1 MGEQALGANADLL
14 GAWVPGLVRRAWAA
28 RGEPP
33 AGPTSLP
40 FQAAVLFVDVAGFTR
55 LTELH
60 AARGAAGVEAAS
72 RMMEG
77 CFGRITEIAMGLGG
91 DVMFFAG
98 DGALVAW
105 TADRRDVLGEA
116 TAAAAQA
123 GLAIQ
128 GAMRAAEPV
137 LGHRV
142 SVRASIAAGECAL
155 VQLGGVDSR
164 WECLLTGDPLR
175 QIAQTHLMAEP
186 GQVLLSPP
194 ARAAAADRCAGVPV
208 AGGRLAVEHVSA
220 RPPMQPPSLASAP
233 SWMARVL
240 HAAVPRAVAD
250 RLAAGQGAWLAEF
263 RDVTVLF
270 VGLREVVGGGDPA
283 QRLQAPVEALQSVMQ
298 RLEGTSYQFLEDEK
312 GTGFVGVF
320 GLPPLAHED
329 DAVRAVKAALAIRE
343 SLGRLGLPPAVGIA
357 TGRTFCGAYGTTA
370 RRQYAIVG
378 PAMNLAARLMGATE
392 GILCDE
398 ATRSAAL
405 RAWPGLAFDS
415 VGPLRVKG
423 RDEPVLAWAPS
434 GERRAAASTPDLGP
448 LLGRESECERLTA
461 AVGHLQQTGSGG
473 PVLIEGEAGIGK
485 SRLAAFAVRAA
496 QDAGFR
502 VLAGG
507 GDALEPGA
515 GYHAWRGILDAVL
528 GVSPGTDPVSRR
540 AAVAAC
546 LSARPQ
552 LAERAP
558 LLTAVFPAL
567 SLPETVTT
575 AGMAGEARAENT
587 RSFLLDLMQDPADAR
602 PTLLLMEDAHWLD
615 SASWAL
621 AAHAARRDAIL
632 LVLTTRPATAREPA
646 YEELGEHPG
655 VTRLMVGPLA
665 PAEVARLVTRCL
677 GVHAVPEEIADLVQS
692 TTAGNPFFA
701 EQLVC
706 ALRDLDAIR
715 VDDGRCVVTAP
726 GGDPQRALRSA
737 LAERGLPS
745 TIQGVLTSR
754 LDRLPPDLQLT
765 LKVGSVIGLQV
776 SMEGLRAIRPVP
788 ASEDTLLA
796 ELRELE
802 QRGLVVADP
811 AQPTASFTF
820 RHAIT
825 RDAAYGALPF
835 AQRRAL
841 HASAARWYEAA
852 PEGERPRH
860 YAMLAHHWRG
870 AEDVSRAR
878 HYLALAGEQALRAYA
893 NVEAAGFLVEALGFA
908 AAAVPLERAE
918 RARLELQAGRA
929 YLGLSDYAAD
939 RVHLEAGLAL
949 LGAPIPVTPPRMAAA
964 VVREVLVQIL
974 HRCWPRRFVGRARAR
989 REVLLAQAGAIES
1002 LVETYFYLGDSLR
1015 SLYAALR
1022 TLNLAEV
1029 AGFSSELARGYA
1041 IVGAIS
1047 GFIPAPRL
1055 ARAYGRRAIEVVRRT
1070 NDAPARLWVSIVV
1083 GVSYAGLGAWS
1094 EAATLFEEAIGV
1106 GEGLRDRRRLDDATG
1121 NLALVELFCGDVAG
1135 AVRRLGATYAS
1146 AVEARDRRYQAVAV
1160 RPLAYGLILLGRL
1173 DEAEQR
1179 LHELRAILQRGLAA
1193 EVDPSRQDLHGF
1205 SALLA
1210 LLRGDRAQARAEAE
1224 LALPFIIR
1232 ADPGTAFFGAYL
1244 SAAAVADILLCVP
1257 GPRGRADA
1265 RMARRAVARHARV
1278 FTIAQPAALWCAG
1291 AAAWVEGRSG
1301 TARRAWRRSAAAA
1314 TRLGQPLDRALADA
1328 ALGLH
1333 VRGHRLGDPELLLGL
1348 LNARSHPRGDA
1359 R

>member
-1 MGEQALGANADLL
+1 MGEQALGVNDDLL

-28 RGEPP
+28 GAEPP

-40 FQAAVLFVDVAGFTR
+40 LQAAVLFVDVAGFTR

-72 RMMEG
+72 RMMES
-77 CFGRITEIAMGLGG
+77 CFGRITEIVMGLGG
-91 DVMFFAG
+91 DIMFYAG
-98 DGALVAW
+98 DGTLAVW
-105 TADRRDVLGEA
+105 TADQVDGLGEA

-128 GAMRAAEPV
+128 DAMRAAEPV

-142 SVRASIAAGECAL
+142 SVRASIAAGEFAL

-164 WECLLTGDPLR
+164 WECLLTGEPLR
-175 QIAQTHLMAEP
+175 QIAQTHLVAEP

-194 ARAAAADRCAGVPV
+194 ALAAAADRCTGAPA

-220 RPPMQPPSLASAP
+220 RPPVEPRSLPSPPA
-233 SWMARVL
+233 WMATVL

-270 VGLREVVGGGDPA
+270 VGLHDVVGSGDPA
-283 QRLQAPVEALQSVMQ
+283 RRLQAPVEALQGVMQ

-312 GTGFVGVF
+312 GTSFVGVF

-329 DAVRAVKAALAIRE
+329 DAVRAVKAAVAIRE
-343 SLGRLGLPPAVGIA
+343 SLGRLGPAPAIGIA

-378 PAMNLAARLMGATE
+378 PAMNLAARLMAATE
-392 GILCDE
+392 GIWCDE

-405 RAWPGLAFDS
+405 RVWPGLAFDS

-423 RDEPVLAWAPS
+423 RDEPVAAWAPS
-434 GERRAAASTPDLGP
+434 GERRAAVPAPDLGP
-448 LLGRESECERLTA
+448 ILGRETEC
-461 AVGHLQQTGSGG
+461 GHLAAAIHRLLKTGSGG
-473 PVLIEGEAGIGK
+473 PLLIEGEAGIGK

-496 QDAGFR
+496 RDAGLR
-502 VLAGG
+502 VLAGA

-528 GVSPGTDPVSRR
+528 GVSPEGDPASRR
-540 AAVAAC
+540 AAVAAL

-558 LLTAVFPAL
+558 LLTAVFPTL
-567 SLPETVTT
+567 SLPETVAT
-575 AGMAGEARAENT
+575 AGMVGEARAENT
-587 RSFLLDLMQDPADAR
+587 RSFLLDLMQDPADPR
-602 PTLLLMEDAHWLD
+602 PTLLMMEDAHWLD
-615 SASWAL
+615 SASLEL
-621 AAHAARRDAIL
+621 AARAARRDGFL
-632 LVLTTRPATAREPA
+632 LVLTTRPATARQPA
-646 YEELGEHPG
+646 YEELGEDPG
-655 VTRLMVGPLA
+655 VTRLALGPLA
-665 PAEVARLVTRCL
+665 APDVARLVARYL
-677 GVHAVPEEIADLVQS
+677 GVHAVPEEIVDLVQS

-701 EQLVC
+701 EELVC

-715 VDDGRCVVTAP
+715 VADGRCVVTAP

-737 LAERGLPS
+737 LAERGLPA

-754 LDRLPPDLQLT
+754 LDRLPPDLLLT

-776 SMEGLRAIRPVP
+776 SVEGLRAMRPVH
-788 ASEDTLLA
+788 ANEDALLA

-811 AQPTASFTF
+811 AQPTARFTF

-852 PEGERPRH
+852 PVGEQPRH
-860 YAMLAHHWRG
+860 YAVLAHHWRG

-878 HYLALAGEQALRAYA
+878 HYLALAGEQALRTFA

-918 RARLELQAGRA
+918 RARLELEAGRA

-949 LGAPIPVTPPRMAAA
+949 LGAPIPVTSPRMAAA
-964 VVREVLVQIL
+964 VLREMLVQIL

-989 REVLLAQAGAIES
+989 REGLLAQAGAIES

-1022 TLNLAEV
+1022 TLNLAEA
-1029 AGFSSELARGYA
+1029 AGFSPELARGYA

-1055 ARAYGRRAIEVVRRT
+1055 ARAYGRRAVEVVRRT
-1070 NDAPARLWVSIVV
+1070 NDAAARLWVSIVV

-1094 EAATLFEEAIGV
+1094 EAATLFEDAIEV
-1106 GEGLRDRRRLDDATG
+1106 GEGLGDRRRLDDATG
-1121 NLALVELFCGDVAG
+1121 NLALVELFRGDVAG

-1179 LHELRAILQRGLAA
+1179 LDDLRAILQRGLAA
-1193 EVDPSRQDLHGF
+1193 EVDASRQDLHGF

-1210 LLRGDRAQARAEAE
+1210 LRRGDRARARAEAE
-1224 LALPFIIR
+1224 VALPLIIR
-1232 ADPGTAFFGAYL
+1232 ADPRTSFFGAHL

-1257 GPRGRADA
+1257 GARGVADA

-1278 FTIAQPAALWCAG
+1278 FTIARPAALWCAG

-1301 TARRAWRRSAAAA
+1301 AARRAWRRSAVAAE
-1314 TRLGQPLDRALADA
+1314 RLGQPRDQALADA

-1333 VRGHRLGDPELLLGL
+1333 VRGPHPGDPEPLLGL
-1348 LNARSHPRGDA
+1348 LSARSHPPGDSG
-1359 R
+1359 